1 MTSLL
6 QTTTHEKLPKGFSH
20 PTSTEKLSR
29 ALEGVGPFDE
39 IQLRYHA
46 REGDVLGK
54 NHRLH
59 GAVAKK
65 LEGYRLFL
73 ECSWS
78 QEQGWEII
86 VFAVPSARKAKI
98 ADACEQNVFPAL
110 REWLAQKRPESWFIG
125 TRYLQAAVSEFTDE
139 LALQEIHNDRVESQ
153 RELLDVVE

>member
-1 MTSLL
+1 MSTLL
-6 QTTTHEKLPKGFSH
+6 QTATHEKLPKGFSH

-29 ALEGVGPFDE
+29 ALEGIEQFE
-39 IQLRYHA
+39 ELRLHYLSQS
-46 REGDVLGK
+46 GNVLGK

-78 QEQGWEII
+78 EEGGWTISI
-86 VFAVPSARKAKI
+86 YAVASERKARLS
-98 ADACEQNVFPAL
+98 ADCEKHAFPAL
-110 REWLAQKRPESWFIG
+110 REWLSTKRPESWFIG
-125 TRYLQAAVSEFTDE
+125 TRYFQVAVSEFTDE

-153 RELLDVVE
+153 RELLEVVG